1 MSRYTA
7 RNGFTLI
14 EILVVLVIIGLMA
27 ALAVFTM
34 GGSSQ
39 QRELEVEVQ
48 DLYLR
53 MQVVSEQAVLNNL
66 ETGLAIDTTSY
77 QFVVFDDK
85 TQAWETTQE
94 RLFQAHSFP
103 TWLSV
108 DTSVSADAPRL
119 TNDNKKL
126 RPDVVFFSSGET
138 TPFEIELMAMGQAAP
153 PHRLYSD
160 GFELIHWQKPG
171 AEEAIGP

>member
-1 MSRYTA
+1 MPRNA
-7 RNGFTLI
+7 PQNGFTLI

-27 ALAVFTM
+27 TLAVFTM

-66 ETGLAIDTTSY
+66 EAGLVIDTDSY
-77 QFVVFDDK
+77 QFLVFDDEA
-85 TQAWETTQE
+85 QAWEISPE
-94 RLFQAHSFP
+94 RLFQAHTLP
-103 TWLSV
+103 PWLSV
-108 DTSVSADAPRL
+108 DAVVTSDAPRL

-126 RPDVVFFSSGET
+126 RPNVVFFSSGEST
-138 TPFEIELMAMGQAAP
+138 AFDIELMVRGQESA

-160 GFELIHWQKPG
+160 GIALIHWQKPG
-171 AEEAIGP
+171 AEVAGP

>member
-1 MSRYTA
+1 LPRNA
-7 RNGFTLI
+7 PQNGFTLI

-53 MQVVSEQAVLNNL
+53 MQVVSEQAMLNNL
-66 ETGLAIDTTSY
+66 EAGLVIEADNY
-77 QFVVFDDK
+77 QFVVFDDETRAWK
-85 TQAWETTQE
+85 TSQE
-94 RLFQAHSFP
+94 RLFQVHALPS
-103 TWLSV
+103 WLSV
-108 DTSVSADAPRL
+108 DTTVAADAPRL
-119 TNDNKKL
+119 TNENNTL
-126 RPDVVFFSSGET
+126 RPNIVFFSSGEST
-138 TPFEIELMAMGQAAP
+138 AFEIELMARGQASP

-160 GFELIHWQKPG
+160 GIALIHWQKPG
-171 AEEAIGP
+171 AEAEGP

>member
-1 MSRYTA
+1 MPRNA
-7 RNGFTLI
+7 VQNGFTLI

-48 DLYLR
+48 NLYLL

-66 ETGLAIDTTSY
+66 EVGLVIETDNY
-77 QFVVFDDK
+77 QFVVFDDEN
-85 TQAWETTQE
+85 QVWEISPE
-94 RLFQAHSFP
+94 RLFQAHDLP
-103 TWLSV
+103 PWLSV
-108 DTSVSADAPRL
+108 DATVASDAPRL
-119 TNDNKKL
+119 TNNNKKL
-126 RPDVVFFSSGET
+126 RPNVVFFSSGEST
-138 TPFEIELMAMGQAAP
+138 AFDIELMVKGQASP

-160 GFELIHWQKPG
+160 GIALIHWQKPG
-171 AEEAIGP
+171 AEAEGP